1 MVATLAQAASAAY
14 YLESQRSFRHPNEYY
29 TAGEE
34 PDGVWFNP
42 NGLFGLVDGGKVD
55 SSDFHR
61 LYHGFA
67 PNGGGKLTRNAGSER
82 RSAGLDM
89 TFSADKSVSALWA
102 NADPELRSEI
112 EDAHNDAARV
122 ALEETVLRHCA
133 YTRIRNR
140 DGEIEVLPA
149 DIAAAMFQH
158 GTSRDNDPQLHTH
171 CVIFNAARTHRDGKY
186 RALHQHPV
194 YTWMK
199 AAGAVYRNALSWR
212 LQERLGIRME
222 QYGKDGEFTRIAGIP
237 EDLIGHWS
245 KRRAAIIE
253 AAREMSFTVE
263 GNAPRAAA
271 ANKITRA
278 GKSPDNDPEIRH
290 RRWRGE
296 SEGYVEREVLIA
308 SLLGK
313 SEEITQEQI
322 RALTE
327 VLEDLPYRLTR
338 EEAVFRL
345 PDIVERVGNATAGL
359 VEPGRGGDKYRTR
372 ASKPGGGAPD
382 PPAAFGRG
390 PGRYGAHEALFDP
403 SQPADGAGSQG
414 YGGRHGRRYGPFLVR
429 PGYRGKG
436 GGVAEGGLSAER
448 GTDRGDPLGYLIRG
462 PGRHYRGS
470 SGLGQN
476 HDAAAYR
483 RSLPRTR
490 ERHHRHRRGLAH
502 GGGARQ

>member
-29 TAGEE
+29 AAGED

-42 NGLFGLVDGGKVD
+42 NGLFGLADGGKVD

-102 NADPELRSEI
+102 IADPELRSEI

-140 DGEIEVLPA
+140 DGGIEVLPA

-199 AAGAVYRNALSWR
+199 AAGAVYRNTLAWS

-222 QYGKDGEFTRIAGIP
+222 QYGKDGEFTRITGMP
-237 EDLIGHWS
+237 GDLIGHWS

-253 AAREMSFTVE
+253 AAREMGFTVE

-290 RRWRGE
+290 ARWRGE
-296 SEGYVEREVLIA
+296 ADGYVEREALIA

-327 VLEDLPYRLTR
+327 VLEDLPERLTR

-359 VEPGRGGDKYRTR
+359 LNRDAVATSIERVLLSPEVVRLTR
-372 ASKPGGGAPD
+372 RRV
-382 PPAAFGRG
+382 GRG
-390 PGRYGAHEALFDP
+390 PGRHGAYQAVFNP
-403 SQPADGAGSQG
+403 PQPADGDGSQG
-414 YGGRHGRRYGPFLVR
+414 YGGRHGLRYGTFPAH
-429 PGYRGKG
+429 PGHRGKG
-436 GGVAEGGLSAER
+436 GGASGSRLSVERRTDHGDTDGHLIRREGCHHRGGGGLR
-448 GTDRGDPLGYLIRG
+448 QD
-462 PGRHYRGS
+462 
-470 SGLGQN
+470 
-476 HDAAAYR
+476 HDVAAHC
-483 RSLPRTR
+483 RSLP
-490 ERHHRHRRGLAH
+490 
-502 GGGARQ
+502 